1 MQGKNAGDIIK
12 AFELSSVPVPQEV
25 AGLFE
30 RYKLEQ
36 QMAGKEVKIGTGG
49 FSGRG
54 FKFNEEEAQFAN
66 DKKKLQKAAFGLQDS
81 DDEEETDLDNDII
94 TMLAPKK
101 TVKQVAPSAAAGSAP
116 QNAPDPV
123 SATVDKLDAARR
135 IAAQLAQQ
143 LASSAGANQPAG
155 GSFPSAGAS
164 SSAEAFLRG
173 DTSMKTLKN
182 SAAANIA
189 KSIAEQRAERLHA
202 KLNYIPKDV
211 DYDADGEMVRLP
223 TAETP
228 IVGTSGTPGTIDG
241 LQRFEEELEIN
252 DFPQQ
257 ARWRVTSREA
267 LAQISE
273 YSEAGLTV
281 RGTYYAPGAK
291 VPDGQ
296 RKLFLAIEATNELAV
311 SKARTEIIRLIKEEL
326 TKMQNSYQPMNKGR
340 YKVV

>member
-1 MQGKNAGDIIK
+1 
-12 AFELSSVPVPQEV
+12 
-25 AGLFE
+25 
-30 RYKLEQ
+30 
-36 QMAGKEVKIGTGG
+36 MAGKEVKTGTGG

-101 TVKQVAPSAAAGSAP
+101 TVKQVTPTVAVPAAGCGP

-143 LASSAGANQPAG
+143 LATSAGANQPAG
-155 GSFPSAGAS
+155 GSFPSAGP
-164 SSAEAFLRG
+164 SAEAFLRG
-173 DTSMKTLKN
+173 DTSMKTLNN

-202 KLNYIPKDV
+202 KLNYIPKDI
-211 DYDADGEMVRLP
+211 DYDADGEMVRIP
-223 TAETP
+223 SAETQ

-291 VPDGQ
+291 VPEGQ

>member
-1 MQGKNAGDIIK
+1 MT
-12 AFELSSVPVPQEV
+12 
-25 AGLFE
+25 GLFE

-101 TVKQVAPSAAAGSAP
+101 TVKQVAPAAAAVPAAGCGP

-155 GSFPSAGAS
+155 GILSAGGSFPSAGAS

-173 DTSMKTLKN
+173 DTSMTTLNN

-202 KLNYIPKDV
+202 KLNYIPKDI
-211 DYDADGEMVRLP
+211 DYDVDGEMVRLP

-291 VPDGQ
+291 VPEGQ